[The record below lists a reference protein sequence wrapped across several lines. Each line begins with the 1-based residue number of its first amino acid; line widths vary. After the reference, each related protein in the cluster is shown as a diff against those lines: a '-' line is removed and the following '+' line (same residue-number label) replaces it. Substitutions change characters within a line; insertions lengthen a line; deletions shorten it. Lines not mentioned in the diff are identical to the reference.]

1 MSLFEHF
8 ISHETI
14 TCNEK
19 DPPWMNK
26 QSKKLIVDVRQRM
39 LNPNVLDKTDAF
51 QTKSQSSVTFF
62 TI

>member
-1 MSLFEHF
+1 
-8 ISHETI
+8 
-14 TCNEK
+14 
-19 DPPWMNK
+19 MNK